1 MFKNFKFFFKTNNSK
16 IFLKHNKYNITLV
29 KQQNFDSFAI
39 KEIDFFQKFNNSK
52 FIPNYYSS
60 FIHNNKS
67 YLEIQY
73 FSQGNLL
80 NFIENISL
88 TYNTNQINQYKQF
101 KFNYIKQMI
110 QILYFLKKNSLL
122 HLDIKLE
129 NFILSNNNQ
138 LKLIDFTSYIF
149 YDYNNKYKIYIPT
162 VGTKIYMPPE
172 LYFQNYVYFTS
183 DIWSL
188 GITIFLLTI
197 NHNPLKNQII
207 SSQDDI
213 NKNLNYYITNNELKN
228 FIKEMLIFNEKE
240 RISIDEL
247 INHNFLKNQDNWKL
261 FNV

>member
-1 MFKNFKFFFKTNNSK
+1 MSKCCEDLHTPLGVTRLELRNEARNSASAEFRASFRSSSRVTPRGSRLSRAKFEIFFKNFKFFFKTNNSK

-110 QILYFLKKNSLL
+110 QILYFLKK
-122 HLDIKLE
+122 K
-129 NFILSNNNQ
+129 F
-138 LKLIDFTSYIF
+138 FTSSRY
-149 YDYNNKYKIYIPT
+149 
-162 VGTKIYMPPE
+162 
-172 LYFQNYVYFTS
+172 
-183 DIWSL
+183 
-188 GITIFLLTI
+188 
-197 NHNPLKNQII
+197 
-207 SSQDDI
+207 
-213 NKNLNYYITNNELKN
+213 
-228 FIKEMLIFNEKE
+228 
-240 RISIDEL
+240 
-247 INHNFLKNQDNWKL
+247 
-261 FNV
+261 